1 MRSEPPW
8 FLVVNTTVVQTF
20 GMSREDPQF
29 KLRMTE
35 ELRDQIAEAARA
47 NNRSMNAEIIGRLEG
62 SFAGAPMGGVEIK
75 DVIDE
80 AVRRSIE
87 AAKEFLQS
95 TQVEHIQP
103 KSQIPGGTTNLM
115 IMSEL
120 EHELLA
126 LDETS
131 HKLLSHANAIA
142 LVHGEEHDAYQRVM
156 KDAATVRKLQAGL
169 RETLDIIAQTARP
182 KGASP
187 NRKTKS

>member
-1 MRSEPPW
+1 
-8 FLVVNTTVVQTF
+8 
-20 GMSREDPQF
+20 MSREDPQF

-47 NNRSMNAEIIGRLEG
+47 NNRSMNAEIIGRLEE
-62 SFAGAPMGGVEIK
+62 SFASKSLDQATLK

-80 AVRRSIE
+80 TVRRSIE
-87 AAKEFLQS
+87 AASEFLRS
-95 TQVEHIQP
+95 TQVEHVQP
-103 KSQIPGGTTNLM
+103 KSEIAGGTTNLV

-120 EHELLA
+120 EHELMA

-187 NRKTKS
+187 NRKAKS